1 MSCNDDEV
9 DCAEVLDR
17 VYVFFDHELDDRN
30 LTYDE
35 IKAHLDDCQP
45 CLSTYDIER
54 VIREAVARACGCDH
68 APDELRL
75 KIRARIEEVRVQM
88 TRTP

>member
-1 MSCNDDEV
+1 MSCDDNDV

-17 VYVFFDHELDDRN
+17 VYVFFDRELDDRT

-54 VIREAVARACGCDH
+54 VIRETLARACGCDH

-75 KIRARIEEVRVQM
+75 KIRARIQEVRVQM

>member
-1 MSCNDDEV
+1 MSCDDNEV

-17 VYVFFDHELDDRN
+17 VYVFFDHELDDRT

-35 IKAHLDDCQP
+35 IKAHLDDCKP
-45 CLSTYDIER
+45 CLSSYDIER

-68 APDELRL
+68 APDELRM
-75 KIRARIEEVRVQM
+75 KIRARIQEVRIQM

>member
-1 MSCNDDEV
+1 MSCNDDDV

-17 VYVFFDHELDDRN
+17 VYVFFDHELDDRA

-68 APDELRL
+68 APDDLRL